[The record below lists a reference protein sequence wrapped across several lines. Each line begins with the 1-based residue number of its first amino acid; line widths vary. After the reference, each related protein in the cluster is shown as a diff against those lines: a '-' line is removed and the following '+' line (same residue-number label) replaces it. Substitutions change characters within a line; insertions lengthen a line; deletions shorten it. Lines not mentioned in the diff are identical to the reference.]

1 MHNLI
6 QTKWSRRYVF
16 LVTTIS
22 LPLFSGILASLR
34 AAIVLAPDDI
44 PTCINQDDLSY
55 KMSSF
60 WVHLSFLRRF
70 KCWGYYKDVTGEPNN
85 FQLN

>member
-1 MHNLI
+1 M
-6 QTKWSRRYVF
+6 F

-55 KMSSF
+55 KN
-60 WVHLSFLRRF
+60 V
-70 KCWGYYKDVTGEPNN
+70 
-85 FQLN
+85 